1 MTEQAREGHKRDE
14 ELSSTDTTLQ
24 EQQQPLISAREVV
37 KKFGGVVAVK
47 RVSLDI
53 HEGTITSI
61 VGGNGAGKSTFVK
74 IISGDILPTDGTV
87 LFQGEELPLGDP
99 RGVSQL
105 GIETIYQDLA
115 LAEDLDVK
123 DNVFLGREL
132 YKRRLGLKILDVDRM
147 LEEAAEL
154 LNKLNVKIP
163 NLSTSIRYLSGGQR
177 QAVSIS
183 RAIYWNARV
192 VIMDE
197 PTAALGVEE
206 TDRVKKLIQ
215 DLRDQGVTIILI
227 SHEMTDVIEMSDRIA
242 VFFQGSCVADVARAD
257 VTVEELAQYIIAGGT
272 GGEKGYVV

>member
-1 MTEQAREGHKRDE
+1 M
-14 ELSSTDTTLQ
+14 SSTDTTLQ